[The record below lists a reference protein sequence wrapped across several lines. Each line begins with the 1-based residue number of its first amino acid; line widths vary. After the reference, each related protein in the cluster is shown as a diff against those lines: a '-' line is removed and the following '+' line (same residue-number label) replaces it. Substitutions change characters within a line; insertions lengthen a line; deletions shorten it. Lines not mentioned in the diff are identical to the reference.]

1 MLRSGNVVRDTPC
14 GCTLLRH
21 RILSNGSFHRKIIN
35 RRHDTARSAAVRIQD
50 ERLVVKELSA
60 HADNRKGPPRT
71 EDILNV
77 ARKTSIV
84 FGVIAVIYGGMDLR
98 AAAYESSSSGD
109 SLTAFER
116 KQLEREKRRE
126 KLSALYVVKPL
137 SYQNACKYHD

>member
-1 MLRSGNVVRDTPC
+1 MLRSGNVVRDAPC

-21 RILSNGSFHRKIIN
+21 RGFKNGLFQRSIYN
-35 RRHDTARSAAVRIQD
+35 RRHDTVRSAPVRVQV
-50 ERLVVKELSA
+50 ERLIVKELPA
-60 HADNRKGPPRT
+60 RADNRKGSLRI

-84 FGVIAVIYGGMDLR
+84 FGAIAAIYGGMDLQ

-116 KQLEREKRRE
+116 KQLEREKRRK
-126 KLSALYVVKPL
+126 KLSAL
-137 SYQNACKYHD
+137 